1 MSTTRVARF
10 DGPGSAMSL
19 VEVPLPRSLGRGEVL
34 VKVRA
39 STLCAS
45 DLHTIAGRRPF
56 SSPMVLGHEVVGDVV
71 AVGGGASVEVGERVV
86 WAVVRPCGQCRA
98 CRRGSPGSCTS
109 RFKYGHEPF
118 DVAPLSGGLG
128 GHCLLVRGTAIE
140 PVPEG
145 VSDAIAATAMCA
157 GATAMATLRVGE
169 VREGDDVV
177 VFGAGL
183 LGLSAAAAAR
193 RAGARTIAVVE
204 VDPRRAERALAFGAT
219 DVVSAEGSPS
229 ERLRSLR
236 SRGFDVALELSGAT
250 SAAEAGLDALAV
262 GGRLVLAGAV
272 MPVRDLA
279 VNPEHLVR
287 LRASVRGIHNYQ
299 PDDLA
304 EALRQLDEN
313 QYPFDDLI
321 APAVD
326 LERLAWGDLGAAED
340 GLRQLVRP

>member
-1 MSTTRVARF
+1 MSTTRVVRF

-19 VEVPLPRSLGRGEVL
+19 VEVPLPRSLGQGEVL
-34 VKVRA
+34 VEVRA
-39 STLCAS
+39 CTLCAS

-56 SSPMVLGHEVVGDVV
+56 LSPMVLGHEVVGDVV
-71 AVGGGASVEVGERVV
+71 AVGGGAPVEVGQRVV
-86 WAVVRPCGQCRA
+86 WAVVRPCGRCRS
-98 CRRGSPGSCTS
+98 CRRGAPGSCTS
-109 RFKYGHEPF
+109 RFKYGHESF

-128 GHCLLVRGTAIE
+128 GHCLLGSGTAIE
-140 PVPEG
+140 HVPEG
-145 VSDAIAATAMCA
+145 VSDAVAATAMCA
-157 GATAMATLRVGE
+157 GATAMATLRAGE

-193 RAGARTIAVVE
+193 RAGARTVAVVDP
-204 VDPRRAERALAFGAT
+204 DPRRAERALAFGAT
-219 DVVSAEGSPS
+219 DVVPANGSPS
-229 ERLRSLR
+229 TGLRSLQ

-279 VNPEHLVR
+279 VNPERLVR
-287 LRASVRGIHNYQ
+287 LRASIRGVHNYE
-299 PDDLA
+299 PRDLA
-304 EALRQLDEN
+304 EALGLLDETR
-313 QYPFDDLI
+313 YPFDDLI
-321 APAVD
+321 SPAVD
-326 LERLAWGDLGAAED
+326 LGRFARGDLGAVAD